1 MKTFRRFIWIGS
13 IAIVVAV
20 AAAAATWLSKPG
32 NADLSTIGSN
42 TAASA
47 QPGAVQAHAS
57 EPIKIG
63 VAVGLSGA
71 NSVVAPTVVQS
82 AQLAVEEINAA
93 GGILGRKIQLEIVDD
108 ASGAVGAQKAYDTL
122 VFQKKVDAI
131 ISMETSAARNAAL
144 PIVSRGKVPYIYT
157 SFYEGHS
164 CNPWMYV
171 NAWVPEQ
178 QVAPVVNYLT
188 NQKSAK
194 TFFLVGSDYAFG
206 RGMFEFARKFIQEAG
221 GRVVGEEYLP
231 MDGGDWTAVLSKIRA
246 AKPDALISATAGGA
260 PNISLAKQLRASG
273 LKMPYGNL
281 AIDESTAKTMGDV
294 ATGILVSASYLTS
307 IETPENQAFL
317 RRMMIKFGA
326 DVKAPNE
333 LSVPEYEAFY
343 LYKAAVEKAGTTDP
357 AIVTRALADVSYNGP
372 RGSVQMSKGR
382 HTPLSM
388 RLGEVRSDG
397 SIRILETFSNVD
409 PGEQCP
415 TVTQ

>member
-178 QVAPVVNYLT
+178 QVAPVVNYFWSSLKAR
-188 NQKSAK
+188 N
-194 TFFLVGSDYAFG
+194 FFLVGNDYAFG
-206 RGMFEFARKFIQEAG
+206 RGMLDFTKKYIEKNG
-221 GRVVGEEYLP
+221 GKVVGEEYLP
-231 MDGGDWTAVLSKIRA
+231 IDGSDWTPVLSKIRA

-260 PNISLAKQLRASG
+260 PNVSLAKQLQGSG
-273 LKMPYGNL
+273 LNLPYGNL
-281 AIDESTAKTMGDV
+281 AIDEATGKSMGDV
-294 ATGILVSASYLTS
+294 ATGIYMSASYLTT
-307 IETPENQAFL
+307 IDTPENQ
-317 RRMMIKFGA
+317 KFMAAMNKRFGSEL
-326 DVKAPNE
+326 KTPNE
-333 LSVPEYEAFY
+333 LSEPQYEAFY
-343 LYKAAVEKAGTTDP
+343 LYKAAVEKAGSVDHSK
-357 AIVTRALADVSYNGP
+357 VTKALGEVAFTGP
-372 RGSVQMSKGR
+372 RGEVRMDKSR
-382 HTPLSM
+382 HTPLAM
-388 RLGEVRSDG
+388 RLGQIQADG
-397 SIRILETFSNVD
+397 SIKILQTFKGVD
-409 PGEQCP
+409 PGAQCP
-415 TVTQ
+415 DLN